1 MSKRRIL
8 ILFALLPLV
17 AAAGLL
23 IWEMMR
29 QHGTAMSTPIE
40 AAQLTSHRPAV
51 DLTDD
56 YVSSDVCL
64 SCHPRQ
70 HASWSA
76 SYHRTMTQL
85 PLESTVRGS
94 FSNTHLEFD
103 GRSYDLQRRAD
114 QFWAVM
120 NDPDQPLDP
129 QSPQRTEVERPVA
142 LVTGSHHLQLYWYA
156 TGQSRVL
163 GLLPV
168 HYFLDEEQW
177 LPARATLLRPP
188 DEHFSSETGRWNQ
201 RCIQCHATHGRSRPQ
216 ADGGLDSA
224 VVEFGIS
231 CEACHGPGG
240 EHVRRRQA
248 DPSAPDQTLVHPAR
262 LDHQRASEI
271 CGLCHS
277 YTFAKSTT
285 SELHELSHGFSYRPG
300 QRLQD
305 SLFLIRRDEASREH
319 LRRFQ
324 VDPEVHFEER
334 FWADGM
340 VRVAGRE
347 FNGMS
352 ESACYQRGQMSCLSC
367 HSMHQTSADERSPA
381 DWADRQLQP
390 QMDSDQACLQCHDPQ
405 QYASSQHTH
414 HADSSSGSR
423 CYNCHLPHTTYGL
436 LRVMRSHQ
444 IEIPRATTTKKTGRP
459 NGCQL
464 CHLDQTVE
472 WTAGHLQ
479 AWYGHEIPEF
489 SADEK
494 QIAAAIRWTLAGDAG
509 QRAVVG
515 FNMGWKPAQEASGS
529 DWLPPFLAQLMR
541 DDYDVVRMVGYR
553 SLRQTPGYE
562 DIRFDFVAAPAQR
575 QAVIDQV
582 LQRWEQ
588 QQEERRARRGEAS
601 SELLLNAAGGLDRE
615 RFRRLNL
622 LKNRRPVVLL
632 E

>member
-8 ILFALLPLV
+8 ILFALLPLI
-17 AAAGLL
+17 AAVGLVFREL
-23 IWEMMR
+23 VLDR
-29 QHGTAMSTPIE
+29 GALSKDPID
-40 AAQLTSHRPAV
+40 AVQLTLHRPAV

-56 YVSSDVCL
+56 YVSSDACL

-85 PLESTVRGS
+85 PLETTVRGS
-94 FSNTHLEFD
+94 FADTHLEFD

-129 QSPQRTEVERPVA
+129 QSPQRTEIERPLA

-216 ADGGLDSA
+216 ADGSLDSA

-248 DPSAPDQTLVHPAR
+248 DPAAPDQALVHPAR

-285 SELHELSHGFSYRPG
+285 SELHELSHGFSFRPG

-324 VDPEVHFEER
+324 VDPDVHFEER

-367 HSMHQTSADERSPA
+367 HSMHQTASDERTPT
-381 DWADRQLQP
+381 DWANRQLQP
-390 QMDSDQACLQCHDPQ
+390 QMDSDQACIQCHDPQ
-405 QYASSQHTH
+405 QYANSQHTH

-472 WTAGHLQ
+472 WTAGHLH

-494 QIAAAIRWTLAGDAG
+494 QVAAAIRWTLTGDAG

-515 FNMGWKPAQEASGS
+515 FNMGWKPAQEASGY

-562 DIRFDFVAAPAQR
+562 DIRFDFVAPPAQR
-575 QAVIDQV
+575 QAVIDEV
-582 LQRWEQ
+582 LARWER
-588 QQEERRARRGEAS
+588 QQEERRGQRGVAS
-601 SELLLNAAGGLDRE
+601 SELLLNAEGGLDRE